1 MGIFLNFL
9 KYVNVVV
16 QEWGFVLNFE
26 KNKINCF
33 EVLFYISIK
42 YNYFLF
48 YELSEKCLMYVYILN
63 E

>member
-16 QEWGFVLNFE
+16 QEWGFVLNYE
-26 KNKINCF
+26 KNMINCF
-33 EVLFYISIK
+33 EVFFYISIK

-48 YELSEKCLMYVYILN
+48 YKLSEEFLMYVYILN